1 MPVPDDE
8 KRKHFEWFDDGEGHR
23 QDRKGLIRAQSFEKV
38 ADGVR
43 NLHLLFA
50 RAYHQR
56 VESPNVRRAAY
67 FPEAL
72 NEITTLR
79 ALIVRRRQR
88 QPRQPLAILVRVL
101 PLVRLVVSDDTP
113 CRGARSSVSSHVPRD
128 TAHYR
133 AFDASLGIC
142 RGACSEGYPNTSNA
156 TSIFISNLP

>member
-8 KRKHFEWFDDGEGHR
+8 KREHFEWFDDREGAPPGP
-23 QDRKGLIRAQSFEKV
+23 KGTDKGPILRESGGWSEKS
-38 ADGVR
+38 
-43 NLHLLFA
+43 HLLFA

-128 TAHYR
+128 SA
-133 AFDASLGIC
+133 
-142 RGACSEGYPNTSNA
+142 N
-156 TSIFISNLP
+156 